1 MPRFGQAIPEP
12 VPGPNDD
19 RPFLSL
25 TPTGADTRGRA
36 RLPGAIRA
44 GLVVGGVGL
53 LYLALAIGFFATIWF
68 QRGGASSSA
77 LGVGGDPPLAIWF
90 LRWQGFALAHGHN
103 LLFTTYLDAPQG
115 VNLMW
120 NTTAPLIGVALAP
133 LTLTV
138 GGVFAYNVAET
149 LGLALSALAA
159 FVMIRRYVQA
169 TDAVGTSAAMI
180 GGALYGFS
188 PYMAAHA
195 LGHPP
200 AVTLFT
206 PPLMLLLVD
215 DLFVRQARQATRG
228 GVVLGVLAAVQLL
241 LWEELLLAEALVAAV
256 GLMVLLAFSAMSRP
270 TVPPS
275 TVIRQRWRYAAR
287 ALAAAFITFALLA
300 GTPLAI
306 QFFGPQAVHG
316 TVWAPNQFVTD
327 LLAFLVPTPLQA
339 VAPAFA
345 ARLSEHFSATVY
357 EWSGYLGMPLIV
369 LLGYATASLWARRMT
384 RPAALVGIFA
394 VLGVFV
400 ALLSMGPL
408 INVGGHTLP
417 VPVALIALAIVFGVR
432 RRIADGGTRRAAR
445 VILWTF
451 LLVWGGLIF
460 VPIVSDVIPARLM
473 LFVFLFAG
481 LVLAIWLDQALR
493 SARVTGRSLA
503 SRALPLVL
511 TGLAFV
517 PLVPRQPFPT
527 MPVGAPSFFTTPS
540 LVDQVPSGSVALVAP
555 FAYDWRL
562 AVPMLWQSE
571 SGMRFRMP
579 EGFAWIPGPSYV
591 PHHSSLGDAMAAIA
605 KGGSSPDM
613 TAAARLA
620 FAQDLKT
627 WQVQTVIVGPMGNQD
642 TMVSFFSALFG
653 RPPREEGGVYVWFG
667 L

>member
-1 MPRFGQAIPEP
+1 M
-12 VPGPNDD
+12 
-19 RPFLSL
+19 
-25 TPTGADTRGRA
+25 
-36 RLPGAIRA
+36 PGAIRTGLVLGGA
-44 GLVVGGVGL
+44 GLV
-53 LYLALAIGFFATIWF
+53 YLAIAIGFFATIWF
-68 QRGGASSSA
+68 QRGGASSFA
-77 LGVGGDPPLAIWF
+77 LGVGGDPQLAIWF
-90 LRWQGFALAHGHN
+90 LRWQGFALSHGHN

-120 NTTAPLIGVALAP
+120 NTTAPLIGIALAP
-133 LTLTV
+133 LTLTL

-159 FVMIRRYVQA
+159 FAMIRRYVQA
-169 TDAVGTSAAMI
+169 TDAAGTIAALI

-206 PPLMLLLVD
+206 PPLMLLIVD
-215 DLFVRQARQATRG
+215 DLFVRQARRATRG
-228 GVVLGVLAAVQLL
+228 GVALGVLAAVQLL

-256 GLMVLLAFSAMSRP
+256 GLMVLLAFSALARP
-270 TVPPS
+270 TVPLS
-275 TVIRQRWRYAAR
+275 MVIRRRWRYAAR

-300 GTPLAI
+300 GGPLAI

-339 VAPAFA
+339 IAPGFA
-345 ARLSEHFSATVY
+345 TRLSEHFSATVY
-357 EWSGYLGMPLIV
+357 EWSGYLGIPLV
-369 LLGYATASLWARRMT
+369 ALLGYAVASLWTRRVT
-384 RPAALVGIFA
+384 RPAPQVGIFA
-394 VLGVFV
+394 ALAIFI

-408 INVGGHTLP
+408 LNVAGHTLP
-417 VPVALIALAIVFGVR
+417 IPVALIALAIVIGVR
-432 RRIADGGTRRAAR
+432 RRTADKALLRASR
-445 VILWTF
+445 VMLWTF
-451 LLVWGGLIF
+451 LLVWGALIF

-481 LVLAIWLDQALR
+481 VILALWLDQALR
-493 SARVTGRSLA
+493 SNPATGRSLA

-511 TGLAFV
+511 TALALV

-527 MPVGAPSFFTTPS
+527 MPIGAPSFFTTPS
-540 LVDQVPSGSVALVAP
+540 LLDQVPYGSVALVAP

-605 KGGSSPDM
+605 KGGSAPDM
-613 TAAARLA
+613 TSAARLG

-653 RPPREEGGVYVWFG
+653 RPPRQEGGVYVWFG
-667 L
+667 LSSLTVTL